1 MADALGARALRH
13 ASPAAY
19 AGPVILPS
27 SPPSRVHAFAT
38 RAFAIVAVIPSVALI
53 VFLVGSLILSGGQV
67 SESTRA
73 KWAVA
78 APYPLFVMPAGVL
91 IALAG
96 AFVVLAVVSVA
107 TARRD
112 DVPGLRG
119 LIGPGIAAAI
129 AAVLFAGMTPERG
142 VRAGDMVWGAQW
154 TAAPISALAV
164 VILVVGI
171 AVLSRRSSIGER

>member
-1 MADALGARALRH
+1 MV
-13 ASPAAY
+13 P
-19 AGPVILPS
+19 PS
-27 SPPSRVHAFAT
+27 SPPSRGHAFAT
-38 RAFAIVAVIPSVALI
+38 RASAIVGVVPPAALI

-78 APYPLFVMPAGVL
+78 APYPLFVIPAGVL

-96 AFVVLAVVSVA
+96 ASVVLAVVSVA

-129 AAVLFAGMTPERG
+129 AAVLFAGMTPEHG
-142 VRAGDMVWGAQW
+142 VRTGDMVWDAQW
-154 TAAPISALAV
+154 AAAPISALAV

-171 AVLSRRSSIGER
+171 AMLSRRSSIGER